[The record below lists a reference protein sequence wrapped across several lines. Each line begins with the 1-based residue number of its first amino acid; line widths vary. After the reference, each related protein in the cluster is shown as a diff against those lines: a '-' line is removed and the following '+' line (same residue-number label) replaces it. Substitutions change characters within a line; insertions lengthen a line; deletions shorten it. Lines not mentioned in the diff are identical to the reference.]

1 MLGILNV
8 TMKCCNDLVNA
19 DAGDGG
25 LSDPYVT
32 LMIGEHGALAK
43 TKRINNN
50 LNPVF
55 NEQHKLAWNG
65 TDPLKVYIYIYI
77 YIYICILSII
87 MFTLTCMYVCMYV
100 NMYEYHM
107 LHIGV
112 CV

>member
-77 YIYICILSII
+77 YMHSIDNYVY
-87 MFTLTCMYVCMYV
+87 THMYVCMYV
-100 NMYEYHM
+100 CM
-107 LHIGV
+107 
-112 CV
+112 